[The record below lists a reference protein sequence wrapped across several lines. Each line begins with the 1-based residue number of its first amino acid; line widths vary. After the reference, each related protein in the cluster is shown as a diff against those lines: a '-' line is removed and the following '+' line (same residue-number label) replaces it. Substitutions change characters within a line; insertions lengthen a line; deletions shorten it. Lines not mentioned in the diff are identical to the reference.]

1 MRLEIPAPK
10 LAEASFRDMVPTPEN
25 YHVSFKKK
33 NVKQLRH
40 FRMRDVIATSHVYNV
55 SV

>member
-25 YHVSFKKK
+25 YLFPLKK
-33 NVKQLRH
+33 
-40 FRMRDVIATSHVYNV
+40 TSSN
-55 SV
+55 